1 MSGSP
6 RDRDTLKGVGS
17 IRLTDADIYEL
28 PIMVSLLKILS
39 GRIPD
44 TTAFTKSNIDFH
56 IQGEH
61 VLLDHINLSGD
72 AVSLYGQG
80 QMNFDR
86 QINLTFHSLGG
97 SDDHRPVFMRKVLGG
112 ASQQIMQ
119 IHVEGTLDHPVTRSE
134 AFPVV
139 NKALHQWQEEMQ
151 RTREAS
157 GSARPLLANRRPA
170 PRPTPPRQ

>member
-1 MSGSP
+1 M
-6 RDRDTLKGVGS
+6 
-17 IRLTDADIYEL
+17 
-28 PIMVSLLKILS
+28 
-39 GRIPD
+39 
-44 TTAFTKSNIDFH
+44 
-56 IQGEH
+56 
-61 VLLDHINLSGD
+61 LLDNVTLSGD

-80 QMNFDR
+80 QMNFER

-97 SDDHRPVFMRKVLGG
+97 NDDYRPALLRKVMGG

-151 RTREAS
+151 KTRDRRSSPVPYPQIGSRPPANLPVHANQNAAS
-157 GSARPLLANRRPA
+157 CRAAHLSRA
-170 PRPTPPRQ
+170 